1 MVALIYRKD
10 VFALYNKRV
19 NTGRFTRLL
28 RYHIKKKGRFFV
40 KKMKDMANTIMQVK
54 SDRIMLTGLLLVSL
68 AACEENKPETTSI
81 NLNLPGV
88 DGVLPPPVVMFS
100 DEEKTPLEPVASQ
113 EPVTSE
119 TQPQVQQA
127 PVARQ
132 QYINSANLVA
142 KSKQLFAPDLL
153 EGMFVGDNFYP
164 LGWSPDG
171 EKFAY
176 AIARGEEGGREMF
189 SGIFIQDL
197 VTDKVIWKLKK
208 TPQQSDNTIENLWA
222 ENKQQVLAQLDKNK
236 IKLGG
241 AGLEINTTSL
251 AYNGAEFD
259 YTVKAKQ
266 TTDGQITS
274 YRVLLKSS
282 AKGSKEISKATLKTI
297 DRQNG
302 DYGNKEKV
310 AVIGYF
316 QGANKARVATVLGL
330 METGWEGTRVM
341 RYKIIGASL
350 KYGKWR

>member
-1 MVALIYRKD
+1 
-10 VFALYNKRV
+10 
-19 NTGRFTRLL
+19 
-28 RYHIKKKGRFFV
+28 
-40 KKMKDMANTIMQVK
+40 MKDIKTITQIK
-54 SDRIMLTGLLLVSL
+54 SGKIILTGLLLISL
-68 AACEENKPETTSI
+68 SACEKEKPETTSI

-88 DGVLPPPVVMFS
+88 DGVLPPPVVMFP
-100 DEEKTPLEPVASQ
+100 DKEQAPLESVVSA
-113 EPVTSE
+113 EPETSE
-119 TQPQVQQA
+119 TQPQVQQQA
-127 PVARQ
+127 PVAGQ
-132 QYINSANLVA
+132 HYLNSANLVA

-153 EGMFVGDNFYP
+153 DSLFIGDDFYP

-176 AIARGEEGGREMF
+176 MIVRGEEGGHEMF
-189 SGIFIQDL
+189 SGVFIQDL
-197 VTDKVIWKLKK
+197 VTDNIIWKLKK
-208 TPQQSDNTIENLWA
+208 TPRQGENTIENFWR
-222 ENKQQVLAQLDKNK
+222 ENQQKIQAQLDKHK

-241 AGLEINTTSL
+241 AGLKINTTSL
-251 AYNGAEFD
+251 AYNGAEFN

-266 TTDGQITS
+266 TTDGQIAS

-282 AKGSKEISKATLKTI
+282 TKGSKEISKATLKII

-330 METGWEGTRVM
+330 METGWEGRRVM

>member
-1 MVALIYRKD
+1 M
-10 VFALYNKRV
+10 
-19 NTGRFTRLL
+19 
-28 RYHIKKKGRFFV
+28 
-40 KKMKDMANTIMQVK
+40 KKMKDINTITQVK
-54 SDRIMLTGLLLVSL
+54 SARIMLTGLLLVSL
-68 AACEENKPETTSI
+68 AACEEKKPETTSI
-81 NLNLPGV
+81 NLNLPSV
-88 DGVLPPPVVMFS
+88 DGVLPPPVVMVS
-100 DEEKTPLEPVASQ
+100 GEEQTSLEPVASPK
-113 EPVTSE
+113 PVAPE
-119 TQPQVQQA
+119 TQQVQQQP
-127 PVARQ
+127 PVVGQ
-132 QYINSANLVA
+132 QYLNSANLVA

-153 EGMFVGDNFYP
+153 DSLFIGDNFYP

-176 AIARGEEGGREMF
+176 AIVRGEEGGRETF
-189 SGIFIQDL
+189 SGVFIQDL

-208 TPQQSDNTIENLWA
+208 TPQQSENTVGNFWRENH
-222 ENKQQVLAQLDKNK
+222 QQVRAQLDKNK

-251 AYNGAEFD
+251 AYNSAKFD
-259 YTVKAKQ
+259 YTVTAKQ

-297 DRQNG
+297 DRQKG

-316 QGANKARVATVLGL
+316 QGADKARVATVLGL

-350 KYGKWR
+350 KYGKWHK